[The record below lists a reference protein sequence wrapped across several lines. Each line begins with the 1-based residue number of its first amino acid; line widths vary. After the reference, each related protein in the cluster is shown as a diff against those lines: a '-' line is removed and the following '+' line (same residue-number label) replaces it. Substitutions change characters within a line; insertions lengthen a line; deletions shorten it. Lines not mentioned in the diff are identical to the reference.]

1 MAKKQHA
8 RTGTEHQNAL
18 ARTLRQIAHRHSLW
32 TVFRDFVALSALT
45 LSNAADRSQAEARE
59 KEYLQIAGRY
69 SREELGLMSEGFAHV
84 VMGLETGHQDFLGSL
99 FMLLEM
105 GDSWKGQFFT
115 PYHLCLCMSKMTMSD
130 AGSYIRENGFVRVSD
145 PCVGGGAM
153 IIAAAHSLM
162 DDGINYQQHM
172 HAVAQDI
179 DLTAVHMA
187 YIQFSLLHIPAV
199 VIHGNSLAMETRST
213 WRTLAHTMGRWD
225 AKLQRLEQ
233 AQAIAEA
240 AELMTQPEAERPTP
254 APVAAFVPSEEARRA
269 ANDPHA
275 VRKVRRPSQ
284 VNQIS
289 LF

>member
-1 MAKKQHA
+1 MAKKHPA

-18 ARTLRQIAHRHSLW
+18 ARILRQIAHRHSLW
-32 TVFRDFVALSALT
+32 TVFRDFVAMAALM

-59 KEYLQIAGRY
+59 AEYLQIAGRY
-69 SREELGLMSEGFAHV
+69 RREELTLMSEGFAHV

-115 PYHLCLCMSKMTMSD
+115 PYEICLCMGKMNMT
-130 AGSYIRENGFVRVSD
+130 GVQSYIEANGFVRVSD

-153 IIAAAHSLM
+153 IIAAAHAML
-162 DDGINYQQHM
+162 DEGINYQQHM

-187 YIQFSLLHIPAV
+187 YIQFSLLHISAV
-199 VIHGNSLAMETRST
+199 AIHGNSLANETRST

-225 AKLQRLEQ
+225 AKLQRLEH

-240 AELMTQPEAERPTP
+240 AELMTQPEAAKSTP
-254 APVAAFVPSEEARRA
+254 APVTPFVPSEEARRA

-275 VRKVRRPSQ
+275 APKVRRPSQ
-284 VNQIS
+284 ANQIS